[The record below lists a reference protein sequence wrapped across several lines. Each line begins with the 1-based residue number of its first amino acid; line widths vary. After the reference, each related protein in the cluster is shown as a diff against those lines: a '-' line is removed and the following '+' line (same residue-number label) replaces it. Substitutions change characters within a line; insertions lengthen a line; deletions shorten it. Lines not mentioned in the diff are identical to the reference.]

1 MSRINKFVLTVSLLI
16 FIMISAVACG
26 IYTQMVKERVYG
38 LKQSVIDT
46 AFAVANI
53 AEYRRSVAIDLINTL
68 NPTEEQLLVG
78 LRTAY
83 ADSLSPSYLYDV
95 GPYLIS
101 SDECIQVKEFEKNY
115 CADIM
120 QVVKYRH
127 VKNTGFISF
136 DGKTFVYYLYPVTHN
151 RSLIF
156 LLGLELATN
165 QDLPSETFDLAV
177 IATGHVWPDEEE
189 ATRTYFPS
197 PWSGLMEAKVDACNV
212 GIMGTSLSGL
222 DAAMA
227 VAIQHG
233 SFIEDDKQ
241 HVVFH
246 RDNASE
252 KLNITLMSR
261 TGILPE
267 ADFYCPIPYEPLHTV
282 TDQAL
287 NAEIQKGEY
296 GLLDRVFRL
305 IVEEI
310 KFADPGWSQRIAL
323 ESLNVDSFA
332 QAWFAERKQRDP
344 FDWAEKNLQEVERNK
359 REKHTVP
366 WRYVILRLHEAVQE
380 IVPHLN
386 EHDHKR
392 FSKGLARVFIDN
404 YAAIPSESIRRL
416 LALREAGIIH
426 ILALGEDYEMEI
438 NESRTVLKTEDNS
451 YSFDVFIDARGQR
464 PLKVKDIPFPGLR
477 EQLQKTGDEIP
488 DVGEDYTLQQ
498 PEEIRGRVAF
508 GALPWLMHDQPFVQ
522 GLTACAE
529 IGEAMARAVV
539 KPASR
544 ARKRLSFD

>member
-1 MSRINKFVLTVSLLI
+1 MKKIAIVGAGPT
-16 FIMISAVACG
+16 G
-26 IYTQMVKERVYG
+26 IYTLFSLLQQQTPLSISIFEQADEAGVGMPYSDEENSKMMLANIASIEIPPIYCTYLEWLQKQEDSHLQRYGVKKETLHDRQFLPRILLGEYFRDQFLRLVDQARQQ
-38 LKQSVIDT
+38 K
-46 AFAVANI
+46 FAVAVY
-53 AEYRRSVAIDLINTL
+53 ESCQVTDLQITNAG
-68 NPTEEQLLVG
+68 V
-78 LRTAY
+78 
-83 ADSLSPSYLYDV
+83 
-95 GPYLIS
+95 
-101 SDECIQVKEFEKNY
+101 
-115 CADIM
+115 M
-120 QVVKYRH
+120 
-127 VKNTGFISF
+127 
-136 DGKTFVYYLYPVTHN
+136 
-151 RSLIF
+151 
-156 LLGLELATN
+156 LATN

-227 VAIQHG
+227 VAVAVAIQHG

-252 KLNITLMSR
+252 KLNITLLSR

-267 ADFYCPIPYEPLHTV
+267 ADFYCPIPYEPLHIV

-287 NAEIQKGEY
+287 NAEIQKGEE

-310 KFADPGWSQRIAL
+310 KFADPDWSQRIAL

-426 ILALGEDYEMEI
+426 ILALGEDYKMEI

-498 PEEIRGRVAF
+498 PEDIRGRVAF

-544 ARKRLSFD
+544 ARRRLSFD